1 MMFSPVTVRHH
12 YSAISM
18 PAAPGE
24 VLFYEGDPCE
34 HVYELEKGVVRVVT
48 ISPEGE
54 QQITGFFFA
63 GDQIGLPV
71 AENYRFTAEAVTE
84 VLYLCHS
91 RLFWYEALIR
101 SCREEGRLPPSIC
114 AEQDPAFRRGL
125 LIARNC
131 VLARISAFLLAMIGR
146 LPELDGALQFN
157 LPQVDI
163 ASYLA
168 TAPESVC
175 RGFRRLREMGVIAM
189 PRRNRLVIRDQNAL
203 EAIANGSIRYPSH
216 AGLHPATSHDRSF
229 GVDDRQLPRAVS

>member
-1 MMFSPVTVRHH
+1 MMFSPARVRQH
-12 YSAISM
+12 YNAIAM

-48 ISPEGE
+48 ISSEGE

-71 AENYRFTAEAVTE
+71 AESYRFTAEAVTE
-84 VLYLCHS
+84 VLYFCHS
-91 RLFWYEALIR
+91 RPYWYETLIR

-114 AEQDPAFRRGL
+114 AEQDPALRRSL

-131 VLARISAFLLAMIGR
+131 VLARISAFLLSIIGR

-175 RGFRRLREMGVIAM
+175 RCFRQLREIGVIAM
-189 PRRNRLVIRDQNAL
+189 PRRNRLVIRDLCAL
-203 EAIANGSIRYPSH
+203 EAIASGSVRYPSH
-216 AGLHPATSHDRSF
+216 SRFQSARSYE
-229 GVDDRQLPRAVS
+229 RAMRC